1 MQSEAIIL
9 KELGLGD
16 KLQIKSSIKI
26 WKGYPITHPCS
37 IPAILTPRQNAKRI
51 ALGWGGEGG

>member
-1 MQSEAIIL
+1 VREEMQSEAIIL

-26 WKGYPITHPCS
+26 WKGYPVTHPCS
-37 IPAILTPRQNAKRI
+37 IPVIFTPPYI
-51 ALGWGGEGG
+51 

>member
-26 WKGYPITHPCS
+26 WKGYPITYPCS
-37 IPAILTPRQNAKRI
+37 IPTILTPPYI
-51 ALGWGGEGG
+51 WCVF

>member
-1 MQSEAIIL
+1 MQSEAIVL

-26 WKGYPITHPCS
+26 WKGYPV
-37 IPAILTPRQNAKRI
+37 LTP
-51 ALGWGGEGG
+51 ALFR

>member
-16 KLQIKSSIKI
+16 KLQIKSSIKF
-26 WKGYPITHPCS
+26 GRDT
-37 IPAILTPRQNAKRI
+37 Q
-51 ALGWGGEGG
+51 

>member
-16 KLQIKSSIKI
+16 KLQLKSSIKI
-26 WKGYPITHPCS
+26 SKGYPATHPCI
-37 IPAILTPRQNAKRI
+37 IPVILTPPYI
-51 ALGWGGEGG
+51 